1 VFVDRTEEGKLTCDT
16 FLLDLRRLRHSVARR
31 WMDLCTPCL
40 GRVIG
45 RRRNVP
51 RFCIVVENNVGF
63 YIRDLSG
70 SIFDDSARRRVTQPS
85 LELGDL
91 AALVCKTNLHLHS
104 WRSALPCTQRPTL
117 ATRISN
123 HFLFVVRI
131 LRSLEKRGSFAK
143 AGETSNKKLLA
154 QRTAYYPIAS
164 TKATCTTKWLR
175 FISLVQS

>member
-1 VFVDRTEEGKLTCDT
+1 
-16 FLLDLRRLRHSVARR
+16 
-31 WMDLCTPCL
+31 MDLCTPCL

-104 WRSALPCTQRPTL
+104 
-117 ATRISN
+117 
-123 HFLFVVRI
+123 
-131 LRSLEKRGSFAK
+131 
-143 AGETSNKKLLA
+143 
-154 QRTAYYPIAS
+154 
-164 TKATCTTKWLR
+164 
-175 FISLVQS
+175 

>member
-16 FLLDLRRLRHSVARR
+16 FLLDLRHSVARR

-40 GRVIG
+40 GSVSG

-51 RFCIVVENNVGF
+51 RFCVVVENNVGF

-70 SIFDDSARRRVTQPS
+70 SIFDDSGVTQPS

-104 WRSALPCTQRPTL
+104 WRSALPCTQPTNARHEDKQSL
-117 ATRISN
+117 SFCCS
-123 HFLFVVRI
+123 HFMLT
-131 LRSLEKRGSFAK
+131 
-143 AGETSNKKLLA
+143 GEE
-154 QRTAYYPIAS
+154 
-164 TKATCTTKWLR
+164 R
-175 FISLVQS
+175 FICKSWRQL